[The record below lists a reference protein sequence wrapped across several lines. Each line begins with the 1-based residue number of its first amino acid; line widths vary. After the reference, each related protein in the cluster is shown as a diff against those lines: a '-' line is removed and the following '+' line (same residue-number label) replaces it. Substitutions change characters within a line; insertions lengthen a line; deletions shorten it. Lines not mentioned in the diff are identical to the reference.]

1 MRLYEFEGKILLQK
15 CGIPVPKGSVA
26 TTVEEAG
33 KAASAIGYPVAIK
46 SQLLRGGRGKA
57 GAIHFPEDAEALVDK
72 AGQLFSSEIG
82 GEKIEKLLVEEKIV
96 IDREFYAGITLD
108 PEELQPLLM
117 ISAEGGMDI
126 EEVARQYPDKLFTK
140 PLHPLEAPSLA
151 QLIDLV
157 LQTGLRGEEMLQVAN
172 VLLKLVRAFFQFEA
186 ITAEINPLI
195 FSREGRGLFAADA
208 KFEIDDSALGRVKE
222 IGVFTRSEK
231 GTDLLEREARKE
243 DIAYVRMS
251 RGNIGLISGG
261 AGLGMA
267 TMDMISIH
275 GGRPANFLDL
285 GGNATEEKTAAALR
299 IVLKTPGV
307 EGILMNAFGGIN
319 NCERMAKGILH
330 VVDELRPK
338 QALVVKMRGHSQEEG
353 WALLE
358 SRQIPIVK
366 FGTTEEAVLLLMEK
380 MKERGASPSG
390 HTG

>member
-15 CGIPVPKGSVA
+15 CGILVPNGSVV
-26 TTVEEAG
+26 TETDEA
-33 KAASAIGYPVAIK
+33 KRVAASIGYPVVVK
-46 SQLLRGGRGKA
+46 GQLLRGGRGKV
-57 GAIHFPEDAEALVDK
+57 GVIRFSDDENTLSREASSLLSLEVD
-72 AGQLFSSEIG
+72 
-82 GEKIEKLLVEEKIV
+82 GEKVDRLLIEEKIPKA
-96 IDREFYAGITLD
+96 REFYAGITLN

-117 ISAEGGMDI
+117 ISTEGGMDI
-126 EEVARQYPDKLFTK
+126 EEVARQYLDRLFTK

-157 LQTGLRGEEMLQVAN
+157 LRTGLRGEEMLQIAN
-172 VLLKLVRAFFQFEA
+172 VLLKLVHAYFQFEA

-195 FSREGRGLFAADA
+195 FSQGRGLFAADA

-222 IGVFTRSEK
+222 IGAFTRSEK
-231 GTDLLEREARKE
+231 GLDPLEREARKE

-299 IVLKTPGV
+299 IVLRTPGV

-319 NCERMAKGILH
+319 NCERMAKGVLH

-338 QALVVKMRGHSQEEG
+338 QAIVVKMRGHSQEEG